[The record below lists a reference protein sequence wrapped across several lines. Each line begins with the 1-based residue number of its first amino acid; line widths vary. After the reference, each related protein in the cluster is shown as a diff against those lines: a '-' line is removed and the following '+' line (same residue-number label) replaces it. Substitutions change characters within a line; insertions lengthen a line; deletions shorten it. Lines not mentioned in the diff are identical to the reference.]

1 MNKKAN
7 GTSHGDLMT
16 VRDVIDNIVPGREMK
31 IWFSWPPDLFLMTSF
46 VLKKSGAYRHAVND
60 RNWPF
65 QEIQK
70 LHDHVADWLTGIQE
84 ALVTRANDLI
94 LPAPIAEL
102 QNEFDKMSSSVRL
115 NELKAMS
122 KSAAG
127 LAVLLL
133 KIHVLADWS
142 SQAFGI
148 LGAGTR
154 KTAFVNYLA
163 NLMLVT
169 RGSLSTVPKFHGVV
183 IPKMRTPQSG
193 LTLRSFSHH
202 LTYHDTEVE
211 IMWRSVPW
219 INSDQNTLNIL
230 CVPWPDEVK
239 SVDFTPAT
247 ETFESVRYFA
257 YQNGNEPKQRIN
269 GLVNQIMQLDRER
282 GNVHMLVF
290 PEMAL
295 SLQDYDYLLEYLK
308 IKYENHELERMPL
321 VLCGVRKKEGA
332 TEDNMVRLAA
342 YFVGKWYDLSQTK
355 HHRWKLNRNQ
365 LRQYELSSKFS
376 TERNWFENIHIR
388 QRRLSFFVPNGWLAL
403 CPLICEDLA
412 QLEPV
417 SEIIRG
423 VGPTL
428 LIALL
433 MDGPQ
438 LKERWPARYA
448 SVFADDPGTAVLT
461 MTSWGMLA
469 KSRRVDEPEQRAHAH
484 DTGKPNH
491 SSIGLWKDQV
501 KGWSNVDVST
511 ARSTSLLTISA
522 SFREEVTADGRT
534 DFGSASVFKLDNI
547 FYPDDIRDF
556 EDKPA
561 TRKVMANMKGEEDSI
576 WRGDWADLREL
587 TSATFAIDALI
598 SCCGQ
603 NWERIK
609 ELIIASH
616 TRQVVVKEKEHY
628 GYIKSLLFSSYEKPE
643 SAGIETD
650 LKKWPTES
658 LTWGMNEIGKWK
670 SIFETAGGKVR
681 NDNDEELFNFYKSLI
696 AHAQDDLRKK
706 ERMISALVSKG
717 NSLRRARSASLK
729 RYEVELDEARIRKA
743 IPLAILISIH
753 NRLDSYRTRYLP
765 RTTRVIVD
773 LFRQIDELLSRHGRF
788 KEKNQGPRRR
798 KKIQRRSQK

>member
-1 MNKKAN
+1 MSKTN
-7 GTSHGDLMT
+7 GAAHGDFMT
-16 VRDVIDNIVPGREMK
+16 VRDVIDSIVPGRK
-31 IWFSWPPDLFLMTSF
+31 IKLWFSWPPDLFLMTSY
-46 VLKKSGAYRHAVND
+46 VLKKTGAYRHVVND
-60 RNWPF
+60 KGWPF
-65 QEIQK
+65 QEIQQ
-70 LHDHVADWLTGIQE
+70 LNDYVREWLMNIQQS
-84 ALVTRANDLI
+84 LVTGAGDLVLPEPI
-94 LPAPIAEL
+94 LKL
-102 QNEFDKMSSSVRL
+102 QKEFDDLSARVKF
-115 NELKAMS
+115 NELKAMTPHA
-122 KSAAG
+122 KR
-127 LAVLLL
+127 LAFLMV

-148 LGAGTR
+148 LGAGT
-154 KTAFVNYLA
+154 KDTAFVNYLA
-163 NLMLVT
+163 NLLLVT
-169 RGSLSTVPKFHGVV
+169 RGSLSTVPKFHGIV

-211 IMWRSVPW
+211 VMWRSVPW
-219 INSDQNTLNIL
+219 VNSDQNTLNIL
-230 CVPWPDEVK
+230 CVPWPDEVR
-239 SVDFTPAT
+239 SVDFTPAM

-257 YQNGNEPKQRIN
+257 YQNGNEPKKRIN
-269 GLVNQIMQLDRER
+269 GLVRQIMQLDRER
-282 GNVHMLVF
+282 GNVHMIVF

-295 SLQDYDYLLEYLK
+295 SLEDYDYLLEYLK
-308 IKYENHELERMPL
+308 KKFENHELDRMPL
-321 VLCGVRKKEGA
+321 VLCGVRRRDGNA
-332 TEDNMVRLAA
+332 EDNMVRLAA

-355 HHRWKLNRNQ
+355 HHRWKLNRSQ

-376 TERNWFENIHIR
+376 TERNWFENIQIR

-461 MTSWGMLA
+461 MTSWGMLS
-469 KSRRVDEPEQRAHAH
+469 KSRRVDETESRSQAH
-484 DTGKPNH
+484 DSGKTNY

-501 KGWSNVDVST
+501 KGWSNVDVGNSK
-511 ARSTSLLTISA
+511 STSLLTISA

-534 DFGSASVFKLDNI
+534 DYGSASVFKLDNI
-547 FYPDDIRDF
+547 LYPDDISDF
-556 EDKPA
+556 EDDAVTKE
-561 TRKVMANMKGEEDSI
+561 VMSNMKREEDSI

-603 NWERIK
+603 NWDRIE
-609 ELIIASH
+609 ELIITSGMGQRH
-616 TRQVVVKEKEHY
+616 PVKAGEHY

-643 SAGIETD
+643 LAGIETD

-658 LTWGMNEIGKWK
+658 LLWGMDEIGKWK
-670 SIFETAGGKVR
+670 KIFESAGKKVK
-681 NDNDEELFNFYKSLI
+681 NHTDAELFTFYKSLI
-696 AHAQDDLRKK
+696 AHAQEDLREK
-706 ERMISALVSKG
+706 EDQISKLLSKG
-717 NSLRRARSASLK
+717 PSLK
-729 RYEVELDEARIRKA
+729 KAGSAGFKKYEIKLDEARIRKA
-743 IPLAILISIH
+743 IPLAILISVH

-765 RTTRVIVD
+765 RTTREIID
-773 LFRQIDELLSRHGRF
+773 LFKNIEDLLSRHGRF
-788 KEKNQGPRRR
+788 TEFKPKR
-798 KKIQRRSQK
+798 KGKA